1 MKKIIEKIIA
11 WLSHWN
17 KDKVLHFSL
26 CLIVALLA
34 GCIAKVIGAENA
46 GVIASAWFAGFLVGV
61 AKEVWDEIDMEGS
74 DEKDWAADIT
84 GATLGTLIVVIL
96 IV

>member
-1 MKKIIEKIIA
+1 MKKIIGKIIA
-11 WLSHWN
+11 WLSHWD

-26 CLIVALLA
+26 CLVTALLA
-34 GCIAKVIGAENA
+34 GCVTKMIGAENT

-84 GATLGTLIVVIL
+84 GTTLGTLIVVIL

>member
-1 MKKIIEKIIA
+1 MKKIIGKIIA
-11 WLSHWN
+11 WLSHWD

-26 CLIVALLA
+26 CMIVALLA
-34 GCIAKVIGAENA
+34 GCIAKVIGAEKTC
-46 GVIASAWFAGFLVGV
+46 VIASAWFAGFLVGV
-61 AKEVWDEIDMEGS
+61 AKEVWDETDTEGS

-84 GATLGTLIVVIL
+84 GTTIGTLIVVIL

>member
-1 MKKIIEKIIA
+1 MKKIIEKMIA

-26 CLIVALLA
+26 CMIVSIIAA
-34 GCIAKVIGAENA
+34 CIVKICKGDTWSI
-46 GVIASAWFAGFLVGV
+46 IAAAFFAGFVTGIG
-61 AKEVWDEIDMEGS
+61 KEIYDEWKYGDS
-74 DEKDWAADIT
+74 DSSDWAADAI
-84 GATLGTLIVVIL
+84 GTVIGTILTEIL

>member
-26 CLIVALLA
+26 CLIISIIAA
-34 GCIAKVIGAENA
+34 CIVKICKGDTWSI
-46 GVIASAWFAGFLVGV
+46 IAAAFFAGFVTGIG
-61 AKEVWDEIDMEGS
+61 KEIYDEWKHGDS
-74 DEKDWAADIT
+74 DSSDWVSDAI
-84 GATLGTLIVVIL
+84 GTVIGTILTAIL
-96 IV
+96 II

>member
-1 MKKIIEKIIA
+1 MKKIIGKIIA
-11 WLSHWN
+11 WLSHWD

-34 GCIAKVIGAENA
+34 GCIAKVLGAENA

-74 DEKDWAADIT
+74 DVKDWAADIT
-84 GATLGTLIVVIL
+84 GATIGTILTAIL

>member
-1 MKKIIEKIIA
+1 MKKIIGKIIA
-11 WLSHWN
+11 WLSHWS

-26 CLIVALLA
+26 CLVIALLG
-34 GCIAKVIGAENA
+34 GCVAKMIGAENT

-61 AKEVWDEIDMEGS
+61 AKEVWDEIDTEGS

-84 GATLGTLIVVIL
+84 GTTIGTLIVVIL